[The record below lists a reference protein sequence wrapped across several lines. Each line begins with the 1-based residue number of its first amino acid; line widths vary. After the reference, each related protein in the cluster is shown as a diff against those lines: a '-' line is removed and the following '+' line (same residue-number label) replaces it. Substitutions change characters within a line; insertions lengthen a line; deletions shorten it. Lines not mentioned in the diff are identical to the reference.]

1 MKNKL
6 NVKVDVQLAAELIR
20 NSGSMIAFTGAGVS
34 VESGI
39 PPFRG
44 PEGLWSR
51 YDPQCLDL
59 DFFHSHPKE
68 SWTAIKSI
76 FYDFFGKAK
85 FNEAHRVLAD
95 FEAKGLLK
103 ALVTQNI
110 DNLHQMAGS
119 KNVLEFHGNSQK
131 LICPHCRKIYLPEEV
146 DLNVLPP
153 RCHADKQILKPDF
166 VFFGEGIPEAAYRRS
181 LLAAQ
186 NADVVLIIGTTGEV
200 MPAAMIPAEAK
211 QAGAVII
218 EINTEASNYTNRITD
233 IFLEGKAS
241 EVLLELEELIL
252 SGK

>member
-6 NVKVDVQLAAELIR
+6 NSKADMQLAAELIR
-20 NSGSMIAFTGAGVS
+20 DSRSMIAFTGAGIS

-68 SWTAIKSI
+68 SWTVIKTI
-76 FYDFFGKAK
+76 FYDFFGKAE
-85 FNEAHRVLAD
+85 FNQAHRVLAD

-131 LICPHCRKIYLPEEV
+131 LICPHCKKIYLPQEV
-146 DLNVLPP
+146 NLDVLPP
-153 RCHADKQILKPDF
+153 RCVADKQILKPDF
-166 VFFGEGIPEAAYRRS
+166 VFFGEGIPEEAYRRS
-181 LLAAQ
+181 IEAARK
-186 NADVVLIIGTTGEV
+186 ADVVLIIGTTGEV
-200 MPAAMIPAEAK
+200 MPAAMIPTEAK
-211 QAGAVII
+211 RAGATII
-218 EINTEASNYTNRITD
+218 EINTEPSNYTNNITE
-233 IFLEGKAS
+233 IFLQGKAS
-241 EVLLELEELIL
+241 EILLKLEDLIQRN
-252 SGK
+252 